1 MSEISKEELTDIA
14 KLIIGTY
21 FKPLSAYEEKELMD
35 CLQHEYQTLIVP
47 PLEIEPTTA
56 LFTGGCF

>member
-21 FKPLSAYEEKELMD
+21 FKPLSAYEKKS
-35 CLQHEYQTLIVP
+35 
-47 PLEIEPTTA
+47 
-56 LFTGGCF
+56 